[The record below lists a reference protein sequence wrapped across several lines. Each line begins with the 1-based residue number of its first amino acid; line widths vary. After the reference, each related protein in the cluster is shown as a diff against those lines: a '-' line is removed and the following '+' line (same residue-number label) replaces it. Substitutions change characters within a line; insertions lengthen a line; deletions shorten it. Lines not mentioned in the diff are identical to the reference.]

1 MTKTDELRKAMA
13 AKKTEIENLRDSGNL
28 KDAAQLAEELK
39 TLNQQF
45 QVEKALEDSKFENFL
60 KHKELV
66 GGGIANESHRKF
78 SNALRNNFRNSDSYL
93 RESVS
98 IKGGYLVP
106 TELDAEILSKLENE
120 NVMRQICRVIQTEAN
135 HQVAVVSSPPSA
147 SWVSEGQAIDLTDED
162 FAQYTLKAHKL
173 AAAINITNELL
184 ADSFYDITT
193 HVIGEF
199 AKALGAAEEQAF
211 IVGDGNGQPTG
222 ILTTIAADTDCY
234 IETVD
239 SFITTED
246 LINLQYSVERQ
257 YRRNACWLTSDST
270 LATIRKLQTTEGHF
284 LWEPSLTAEEPPRLL
299 GAPVYS
305 SPYVPSEGD
314 KPVILYGDF
323 SKYFIADRGTTTVK
337 ILSELNA
344 LSDITTILAIR
355 RVDGLLVDKAAVRGL
370 KISA

>member
-106 TELDAEILSKLENE
+106 EELDTEILSKLENE

-162 FAQYTLKAHKL
+162 LAQHTLQAHKL

-239 SFITTED
+239 SFVSTED
-246 LINLQYSVERQ
+246 LISLQYSLERQ

-270 LATIRKLQTTEGHF
+270 LATIRKLQT
-284 LWEPSLTAEEPPRLL
+284 RLL